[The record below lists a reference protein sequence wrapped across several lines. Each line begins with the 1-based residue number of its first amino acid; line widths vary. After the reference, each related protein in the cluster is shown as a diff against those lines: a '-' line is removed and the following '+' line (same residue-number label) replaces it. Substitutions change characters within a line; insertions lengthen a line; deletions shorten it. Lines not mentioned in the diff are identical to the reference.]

1 MESKKQEI
9 ISLIEEMDEE
19 GLDKLLYFIKLQSK
33 KKIIT
38 NITSSVEAKDI
49 WNDVCISIRKELTEV
64 SYNTW
69 ISNITPVSIA
79 EDIFTLAVENEF
91 QLGIIKGRYSN
102 LIKTALLYVTD
113 RKFELEYVVGS

>member
-1 MESKKQEI
+1 M
-9 ISLIEEMDEE
+9 
-19 GLDKLLYFIKLQSK
+19 DKLLYFIKLQPK
-33 KKIIT
+33 KKILA
-38 NITSSVEAKDI
+38 NITSSIEAKDI
-49 WNDVCISIRKELTEV
+49 WNEVCISIRKELTEV

-79 EDIFTLAVENEF
+79 EEIFTLAVENEF

-102 LIKTALLYVTD
+102 LIKTALLYVAD

>member
-1 MESKKQEI
+1 MENKKQEI

-19 GLDKLLYFIKLQSK
+19 GLDKLLYFIKLQPK

-38 NITSSVEAKDI
+38 NITSSIEAKDI

-69 ISNITPVSIA
+69 ISNITPVSID
-79 EDIFTLAVENEF
+79 EDIFILAIENEF
-91 QLGIIKGRYSN
+91 KLGIIKGRYSN

-113 RKFELEYVVGS
+113 RKFELEYVIGS

>member
-1 MESKKQEI
+1 MENKKQEI
-9 ISLIEEMDEE
+9 ISLMEEMDEK
-19 GLDKLLYFIKLQSK
+19 GLDKLLYFIKLQPK
-33 KKIIT
+33 KKILA
-38 NITSSVEAKDI
+38 NITSSIEAKDI
-49 WNDVCISIRKELTEV
+49 WNEVCISIRKELTEV

-79 EDIFTLAVENEF
+79 EEIFTLAVENEF

-102 LIKTALLYVTD
+102 LIKTALLYVAD